1 MLLQIVLVSP
11 ATHLV
16 KNHQSHSRTNESQL
30 KENESFR
37 LILFGPWAKTDS
49 KTLYLSLPKSK
60 YSPSTYSTKKTY
72 APATEITRTEYST
85 KTSSDG

>member
-30 KENESFR
+30 KKKRVLQINIVWALGEDR
-37 LILFGPWAKTDS
+37 LQNSLFEF
-49 KTLYLSLPKSK
+49 
-60 YSPSTYSTKKTY
+60 
-72 APATEITRTEYST
+72 TEI
-85 KTSSDG
+85 KI